1 MGDLT
6 NIEATTIVSKIIE
19 ETTTYA
25 IIVEVV
31 EGNTIPIKGRK
42 AYAG

>member
-25 IIVEVV
+25 IIVEVAK
-31 EGNTIPIKGRK
+31 GNTLHPCHYKTHL
-42 AYAG
+42 